1 MIRNGVSVTI
11 FSDMAK
17 DKGSSERFDN
27 IEVLHVNQLFWLPLI
42 KRHKML
48 RLLEESHA
56 DVILWSGRPLSCVS
70 LSRLSNV
77 KKPIVWM
84 IEAGAHDVLSVL
96 RLSRREIWNRDH
108 IFLWNDI
115 LNALFPR
122 RVIRRVANSP
132 SIAKIVVPS
141 HLMREWFLR
150 IGVLSRKVVVIE
162 SALDEYFREFAKL
175 AIDKGESTLRLNKRH
190 LVVTYTGSPCTLR
203 GSDTFVRAVRIV
215 LAKRRVDLRCLILSR
230 RPVDNRCPH
239 LQREEE
245 YLSKLVTK
253 LGLTDVFT
261 IIPGMLDRHRLISL
275 IQASDV
281 VVFPFK
287 LLSSEIPLS
296 VLEAMS
302 LGKVVVTTR
311 IRTLQEIAA
320 GNRALLIDPG
330 DQHAL
335 AKAVLGVVDHN
346 KRAQEIGTAAQRFA
360 CSLPSWETTGKKTF
374 SIIRAAAG
382 SERQ

>member
-1 MIRNGVSVTI
+1 MIRNGVRVTI
-11 FSDMAK
+11 LSDMAK

-27 IEVLHVNQLFWLPLI
+27 IEVLHVSQLFWLPII
-42 KRHKML
+42 KRRKMV
-48 RLLEESHA
+48 RLLEESRA
-56 DVILWSGRPLSCVS
+56 DVILWSGRPLSCLS
-70 LSRLSNV
+70 LAGLSKV

-84 IEAGAHDVLSVL
+84 IEAGVHDVRSVL
-96 RLSRREIWNRDH
+96 RLSAGEIWNRH
-108 IFLWNDI
+108 HTFLWNDI

-122 RVIRRVANSP
+122 RLIRRVANSS

-150 IGVLSRKVVVIE
+150 IGVLSGKVVVIE

-175 AIDKGESTLRLNKRH
+175 AIDKGENTLGLNKRH
-190 LVVTYTGSPCTLR
+190 LVVTYAGSPCTIR
-203 GSDTFVRAVRIV
+203 GSDTFVRGVQIV
-215 LAKRRVDLRCLILSR
+215 LAKRSVDLRCLILSR
-230 RPVDNRCPH
+230 RPIDNSCPH

-245 YLSKLVTK
+245 HLRKWVTK
-253 LGLTDVFT
+253 LGLADVVT
-261 IIPGMLDRHRLISL
+261 IIPGMLDQHRLTAL

-287 LLSSEIPLS
+287 LLQSEIPLS

-311 IRTLQEIAA
+311 IRTLQEIAG
-320 GNRALLIDPG
+320 GNRALLIEPG

-335 AKAVLGVVDHN
+335 AEAVLCVVDHN
-346 KRAQEIGTAAQRFA
+346 KEAQEMTIAAQRFA
-360 CSLPSWETTGKKTF
+360 SSLPSWESIGEKTL
-374 SIIRAAAG
+374 SIIRAAAD
-382 SERQ
+382 SEHR